1 MTLWHGRFE
10 GKMSDI
16 MQACNQSLPIDIRL
30 LPFDLRVNRAWA
42 NALCKAQLLTPD
54 EVKSIEKGLQ
64 QISDEFTTGKF
75 SPLPNDEDVHSLVER
90 RLTELIGKAGQKIHT
105 GRSRNDQVATDFRLY
120 LKEAI
125 AQLCDAVRDLGR
137 TLAAQAENHIGTVFP
152 GYTHMQQAQPITLAH
167 YLLGLVASLE
177 GDYRRLTHAAQTVDE
192 CPLGSGAIAGAAFP
206 IDRADLAK
214 NLGFSRATI
223 NSLAATSQR
232 DDALELASTLSIIMV
247 HLSRYAEDWITYS
260 TQEFGF
266 LQMGDAVTT
275 GSSMMPQ
282 KKNPDAMELIRGKTA
297 RVIGDMQTLFTLTK
311 GLPLHYAKDLQEDK
325 PALFDAIDTTLL
337 CLKLFTEAAASATWN
352 TEKMKAGLN
361 PLLFA
366 TDVADYLT
374 TRGIPFRQA
383 HTIVG
388 KLVQDAVA
396 HSKALSSYTL
406 AELQKFCPDFE
417 KEVADCF
424 DVQKCLNRRNLIGGT
439 GPLSVQAQIKHHEKW
454 LG

>member
-10 GKMSDI
+10 GKMSDV
-16 MQACNQSLPIDIRL
+16 MQACNHSLPVDIRL
-30 LPFDLRVNRAWA
+30 MPYDLRVNRAWA
-42 NALCKAQLLTPD
+42 DALCKVQLLTPD
-54 EVKSIEKGLQ
+54 EVKAIEKGLQ
-64 QISDEFTTGKF
+64 QISDEYTAEKF
-75 SPLPNDEDVHSLVER
+75 LPLPNDEDVHSLVER
-90 RLTELIGKAGQKIHT
+90 RLTELVGNAGKKIHT

-125 AQLCDAVRDLGR
+125 AQLCDTVRDLGR
-137 TLAAQAENHIGTVFP
+137 TLAAQAELHIATVMP

-177 GDYRRLTHAAQTVDE
+177 GDYRRLQNCAKTVDE

-214 NLGFSRATI
+214 NLGFSKPTI
-223 NSLAATSQR
+223 NSLAATAQR
-232 DDALELASTLSIIMV
+232 DEALELASTLSIIMV

-260 TQEFGF
+260 TKEFGF
-266 LQMGDAVTT
+266 LNMSDTVTT

-325 PALFDAIDTTLL
+325 PALFDAIDNTLI
-337 CLKLFTEAAASATWN
+337 CLKLFTESAATAQWN
-352 TEKMKAGLN
+352 TERMVANLD

-374 TRGIPFRQA
+374 RRGIPFRAA
-383 HTIVG
+383 HAVVG
-388 KLVQDAVA
+388 KLVQDAVTHA
-396 HSKALSSYTL
+396 KPLSAYTV

-417 KEVADCF
+417 KDVADCF
-424 DVQKCLNRRNLIGGT
+424 DVKKCLDRRNLAGGT
-439 GPLSVQAQIKHHEKW
+439 GPLSIQAQIKHHEKW
-454 LG
+454 LS

>member
-1 MTLWHGRFE
+1 
-10 GKMSDI
+10 MSDI
-16 MQACNQSLPIDIRL
+16 MQACNHSLPMDIRL
-30 LPFDLRVNRAWA
+30 LPYDLRVNRAWA

-54 EVKSIEKGLQ
+54 EVKDIEKGLH
-64 QISDEFTTGKF
+64 QISDEFAAGKF

-90 RLTELIGKAGQKIHT
+90 RLTELIGTAGKKIHT
-105 GRSRNDQVATDFRLY
+105 GRSRNDQVVTDLRLY

-125 AQLCDAVRDLGR
+125 AQLCDAVRELGR
-137 TLAAQAENHIGTVFP
+137 TLAAQSERHMGSAFP

-167 YLLGLVASLE
+167 YLLGFVASLE
-177 GDYRRLTHAAQTVDE
+177 GDYKRLTHAAQTVDE
-192 CPLGSGAIAGAAFP
+192 CPLGSGAIAGAGFP
-206 IDRADLAK
+206 IDRAELAK

-223 NSLAATSQR
+223 NSLAATAQR
-232 DDALELASTLSIIMV
+232 DEALELASTLSIIMV

-260 TQEFGF
+260 TREFGF
-266 LQMGDAVTT
+266 LQMSEAVTT

-325 PALFDAIDTTLL
+325 AALFDAIDTTII
-337 CLKLFTEAAASATWN
+337 CLKLFTEAAATAIWN
-352 TEKMKAGLN
+352 TDKMQASLD

-388 KLVQDAVA
+388 KLVQDAIA
-396 HSKALSSYTL
+396 TAKALSSYTL
-406 AELQKFCPDFE
+406 PELQKFCPDFE
-417 KEVADCF
+417 KDVADCF
-424 DVQKCLNRRNLIGGT
+424 DVPKCLNRRNLIGGT

>member
-1 MTLWHGRFE
+1 
-10 GKMSDI
+10 
-16 MQACNQSLPIDIRL
+16 MQACNHSLPIDIRM

-42 NALCKAQLLTPD
+42 AALAKVQLLTPD
-54 EVKSIEKGLQ
+54 EVKQIEKGLQ
-64 QISDEFTTGKF
+64 QISDEYAAGNF

-90 RLTELIGKAGQKIHT
+90 RLTEIIGNAGKKIHT
-105 GRSRNDQVATDFRLY
+105 GRSRNDQVITDFRLY

-137 TLAAQAENHIGTVFP
+137 TLTAQSESHIQTVMP

-167 YLLGLVASLE
+167 YLLGFVASLE
-177 GDYRRLTHAAQTVDE
+177 GDFRRLQNCARTVDE
-192 CPLGSGAIAGAAFP
+192 CPLGSGALAGAAFP
-206 IDRADLAK
+206 IDRVDLAK
-214 NLGFSRATI
+214 QLGFSRPTV

-247 HLSRYAEDWITYS
+247 HLSRYAEDWILYS
-260 TQEFGF
+260 TREFGY
-266 LQMGDAVTT
+266 LQMSDTVTT

-325 PALFDAIDTTLL
+325 PALFDAIDNTLI
-337 CLKLFTEAAASATWN
+337 CLKLFAESASTAKWN
-352 TEKMKAGLN
+352 TERMAANLD

-374 TRGIPFRQA
+374 TRGIPFRAA
-383 HTIVG
+383 HAIVG
-388 KLVQDAVA
+388 KLVQQSVSSGKPLNKFSLDEL
-396 HSKALSSYTL
+396 KAL
-406 AELQKFCPDFE
+406 CPDFE
-417 KEVADCF
+417 KDVTDSF
-424 DVQKCLNRRNLIGGT
+424 DIKKCLDRRNLLGGT
-439 GPLSVQAQIKHHEKW
+439 GPLSVQGQIKHHEKW
-454 LG
+454 LS